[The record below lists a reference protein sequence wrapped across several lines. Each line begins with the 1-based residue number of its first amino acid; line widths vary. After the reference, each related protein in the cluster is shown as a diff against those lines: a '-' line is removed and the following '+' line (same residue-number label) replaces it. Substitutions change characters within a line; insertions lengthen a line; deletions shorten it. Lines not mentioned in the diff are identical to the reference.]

1 MVPRARSWQICHRL
15 YAGNQVLLKFK
26 TNHAIMIFD
35 RTIALQL
42 LHHYV
47 KNEKMIFHSL
57 ASEAVMRGLAHK
69 LGRDEESWGMA
80 GLLHD
85 LDVEVT
91 NAEAAVHG
99 TLTEVLLKDHDV
111 DPEILDAIRMHNECS
126 SGKERSTEFQH
137 ALAAGETITGLI
149 FATTYV
155 YPEKKLAVV
164 KPKSVVKRMKEKMFA
179 ASVKRENIL
188 ECEKIGIPID
198 EFATLAIES
207 MLPVA
212 EEIGL

>member
-1 MVPRARSWQICHRL
+1 MTRNDA
-15 YAGNQVLLKFK
+15 LL
-26 TNHAIMIFD
+26 
-35 RTIALQL
+35 L
-42 LHHYV
+42 LGKYIR
-47 KNEKMIFHSL
+47 NEKMIFHCL
-57 ASEAVMRGLAHK
+57 ASEAVMRGLARR
-69 LGRDEESWGMA
+69 LGQDEEKWGLA

-91 NAEAAVHG
+91 NAEPAVHG
-99 TLTEVLLKDHDV
+99 TQTEVLLRDYDV

-126 SGKERSTEFQH
+126 SGKERSTQFQH

-155 YPEKKLAVV
+155 YPDRKLSSV
-164 KPKSVVKRMKEKMFA
+164 KAKSVVKRMKEKIFA
-179 ASVKRENIL
+179 ASVKRENIM

-198 EFATLAIES
+198 QFAALAIES

-212 EEIGL
+212 DEIGL

>member
-1 MVPRARSWQICHRL
+1 
-15 YAGNQVLLKFK
+15 
-26 TNHAIMIFD
+26 
-35 RTIALQL
+35 
-42 LHHYV
+42 
-47 KNEKMIFHSL
+47 MIFHSL
-57 ASEAVMRGLAHK
+57 ASEAVMRAIARK
-69 LGRDEESWGMA
+69 LGRDEEKWELA

-85 LDVEVT
+85 LDVEIT
-91 NAEAAVHG
+91 NADPAIHG
-99 TLTEVLLKDHDV
+99 TQTEMLLKDYDV
-111 DPEILDAIRMHNECS
+111 DPEILDVIRMHNEVS
-126 SGKERSTEFQH
+126 SGKERSTEFQF

-155 YPEKKLAVV
+155 YPDKKLTSV

-198 EFATLAIES
+198 QFAALSIEA
-207 MLPVA
+207 MLPIA